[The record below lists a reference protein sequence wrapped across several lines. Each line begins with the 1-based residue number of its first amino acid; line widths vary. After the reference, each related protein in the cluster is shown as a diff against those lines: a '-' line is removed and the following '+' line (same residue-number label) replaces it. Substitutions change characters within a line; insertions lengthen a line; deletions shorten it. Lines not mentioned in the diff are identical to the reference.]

1 MDDPYSVIKRP
12 LITEKGMGLSGHSK
26 YVFQVD
32 PKANK
37 IEIAEAVH
45 QIFSVDVVKV
55 NTMRVKGLI
64 KQGSVRTGRG
74 ARRTSGKE
82 RSWKKAYV
90 TLKPGQRIE
99 VFEGA

>member
-1 MDDPYSVIKRP
+1 MNDPYSVIKRP
-12 LITEKGMGLSGHSK
+12 LITEKGMDLAGKSK

-32 PKANK
+32 DNANK

-55 NTMRVKGLI
+55 NTLRVKGLA
-64 KQGSVRTGRG
+64 KHGAVRTGRG
-74 ARRTSGKE
+74 SRRTSGQT

-99 VFEGA
+99 IFEGA